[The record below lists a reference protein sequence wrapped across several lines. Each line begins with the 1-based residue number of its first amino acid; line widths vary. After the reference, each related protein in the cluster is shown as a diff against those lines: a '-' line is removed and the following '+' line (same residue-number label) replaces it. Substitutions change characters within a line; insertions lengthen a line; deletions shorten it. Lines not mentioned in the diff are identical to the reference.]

1 MTRKKKSSIISKFV
15 TNKAHQNFSK
25 FFKTLKKGID
35 KKEKMMYNKQALVE
49 RAKNLEKI
57 TAQQVRIEAEYKQQ
71 KEFEKSNT
79 HKDYM
84 RV

>member
-1 MTRKKKSSIISKFV
+1 MSARKKCLTRNKKSSIISKFV

-49 RAKNLEKI
+49 RAQRTLKK
-57 TAQQVRIEAEYKQQ
+57 
-71 KEFEKSNT
+71 
-79 HKDYM
+79 
-84 RV
+84 

>member
-1 MTRKKKSSIISKFV
+1 MTREYTSRFWKF
-15 TNKAHQNFSK
+15 KNFQ
-25 FFKTLKKGID
+25 KTVKKGID